1 MYLKRIE
8 IAGFKSFADR
18 TVIEFNQGLT
28 AVVGPNGSGKSNIIE
43 AIRWVLGEQSA
54 KNLRGGKMPD
64 VIFSGSSSRSPLNIA
79 EVTMVLDNTDQF
91 LPIDFNEVSIKRRLS
106 RSGDSDFFI
115 NQSACRL
122 KDIVQLFMDSG
133 LGKESFSIISQ
144 GKVESIFN
152 SKPEERRGIFEEAA
166 GVLKYK
172 TKKKEAERRLFETED
187 NLNRLQDI
195 ILELEGQLAP
205 LKEQSEVAQ
214 KYLNLKEQLTKVDV
228 GVTVEEIKRFK
239 AVWEEQNTALIKV
252 NQEITKS
259 QTETERLEKEAKHLK
274 EKRDYLNEQVDAEQ
288 TRLLS
293 LTTEYEQ
300 LEGQKKVY
308 DERQKHSS
316 ATKEQHEETL
326 LQLETTIAQ
335 LTGEIKINRQER
347 NEKLSIVKT
356 LEKRLVQLDYELS
369 KVSRSVKEQIDDL
382 RSDYVEVMQQQSNI
396 NNDLRYLNRQYE
408 QELTR
413 NQKEIRQLDDL
424 VALEKT
430 SSQEQKKLVVEQEQ
444 LTLELENLLATYRS
458 NQQLMQEMEQQTQA
472 TEGQMYEALKILQ
485 QAQAREKS
493 LKEVQENYTHFYQG
507 VRAILK
513 ERQQFEGIVG
523 AVAEV
528 MTVPK
533 ELSTAVEIALGGA
546 AQSIIVED
554 EATARS
560 AITFLTQKRAGRA
573 TFLPLTV
580 IKGRKVA
587 ASTLARVKDEPGF
600 LGIASDLITYD
611 PRFDSILTNILG
623 LTLIA
628 KDLKTA
634 NKLAKK
640 INYQYRVVSLQGDI
654 MNPGGSMTG
663 GANKRGT
670 GSNLFS
676 QASELKELVQQI
688 TQMQRLYQTKEQAVG
703 QLKTDSLQLK
713 EKLEM
718 DRSQGEK
725 LRLRL
730 QIVSARLE
738 QLKVLLEQQSKERQ
752 AFEYEKKELQ
762 RFLENYTEE
771 KEQLEEALAELTKRR
786 AELDELMSQTGSL
799 EETNQKRRELL
810 QQEKSEKQA
819 QLAVVNE
826 QCQHLQVRL
835 SETETRLKEAKSQY
849 DRLIERVTNVND
861 EQSLTHNYAKEIVE
875 KMDTER
881 NQLAKLKE
889 KLLVL
894 KTDREEIYLKVKQYD
909 QQLIEKN
916 RGLQF
921 LIDNKT
927 SMEVLKNR
935 ASVSLD
941 HSLDYLKTEY
951 QLTYEAVVI
960 DYPLVISFDESK
972 VAIRKLKEKI
982 GQLGAVNIQAIEQYE
997 EVAER
1002 SNFLKLQRDDLLTAK
1017 NELFE
1022 TMDEMDA
1029 LVIEKFHDVF
1039 CDIREE
1045 FRHVFPEMF
1054 GGGHADLELTDPSDL
1069 LNTGIEII
1077 AQPPGKKLQQ
1087 LSLLSGGE
1095 RALTAIALLFA
1106 IIQARPVP
1114 FCILDEVEAALDD
1127 ANVTRF
1133 GAYLKNFGEERQFIV
1148 ITHRKGTMEAAD
1160 RLYGVTMQESGIS
1173 KMVSVHL
1180 ADFVE
1185 TNE

>member
-64 VIFSGSSSRSPLNIA
+64 VIFAGSSSRSPLNIA
-79 EVTMVLDNTDQF
+79 EVTMVLDNEDQF

-122 KDIVQLFMDSG
+122 KDIIQLFMDSG

-195 ILELEGQLAP
+195 ILELEGQLTP
-205 LKEQSEVAQ
+205 LKAQSDVAQ
-214 KYLNLKEQLTKVDV
+214 KYLNLKEQLTTVDV

-239 AVWEEQNTALIKV
+239 SVWEEQNTSLFKV
-252 NQEITKS
+252 NQEITKL
-259 QTETERLEKEAKHLK
+259 QNEAECLELEAKQLK
-274 EKRDYLNEQVDAEQ
+274 EKREQLNEQVDEEQ
-288 TRLLS
+288 TRLLA
-293 LTTEYEQ
+293 LTTDYEQ

-326 LQLETTIAQ
+326 FRLEETIAQ
-335 LTGEIKINRQER
+335 LTGEIKESRHEQH
-347 NEKLSIVKT
+347 EKLTMIKA
-356 LEKRLVQLDYELS
+356 LEKRLAQLEFELS
-369 KVSRSVKEQIDDL
+369 KVSRSVKEQMDDL

-408 QELTR
+408 QELAR
-413 NQKEIRQLDDL
+413 NQKDVQQLDAI
-424 VALEKT
+424 VSLEET
-430 SSQEQKKLVVEQEQ
+430 SAKEQTKLVKEQEQ
-444 LTLELENLLATYRS
+444 LSLELEELLVVYQK
-458 NQQLMQEMEQQTQA
+458 NQHLMQEVEQQAQI
-472 TEGQMYEALKILQ
+472 TERQMYEALKILQ

-493 LKEVQENYTHFYQG
+493 LKEVQENYAHFYQG

-513 ERQQFEGIVG
+513 AREQFEGIVG

-528 MTVPK
+528 IAVPK
-533 ELSTAVEIALGGA
+533 DLSTAIEIALGGA
-546 AQSIIVED
+546 AQSIIVEN
-554 EATARS
+554 ETTARS
-560 AITFLTQKRAGRA
+560 AITYLTQKRAGRA

-587 ASTLARVKDEPGF
+587 ATTLAKVENEEGF
-600 LGIASDLITYD
+600 LGVASDLITYD
-611 PRFDSILTNILG
+611 TRYSQVVTNLLG
-623 LTLIA
+623 LTLLA

-634 NKLAKK
+634 NQLAKQ

-688 TQMQRLYQTKEQAVG
+688 AQMQRLYQTKEQAVAK
-703 QLKTDSLQLK
+703 LKAESMQLK
-713 EKLEM
+713 EKLET
-718 DRSQGEK
+718 DRSHGEQ
-725 LRLRL
+725 LRL
-730 QIVSARLE
+730 QLQTVSNRLE
-738 QLKVLLEQQSKERQ
+738 QLTVILNQQLKERQ

-771 KEQLEEALAELTKRR
+771 KEQLEEALSELTKRR
-786 AELDELMSQTGSL
+786 VDLDELMSQTGNL
-799 EETNQKRRELL
+799 EETNQKRKELL
-810 QQEKSEKQA
+810 QVEKSEKQA

-826 QCQHLQVRL
+826 QQQHLQGRI
-835 SETETRLKEAKSQY
+835 SETEIRLKDAQAQY
-849 DRLIERVTNVND
+849 ERLTEQVTSVNNQ
-861 EQSLTHNYAKEIVE
+861 QSMTHTYAKEIID
-875 KMDTER
+875 KMMTER
-881 NQLAKLKE
+881 NELARIKE

-894 KTDREEIYLKVKQYD
+894 KENREERYAQVKQCD
-909 QQLIEKN
+909 QQLLEKN
-916 RGLQF
+916 RELQF

-927 SMEVLKNR
+927 SMEVMKNR

-951 QLTYEAVVI
+951 QLTYEAAAVTYSL
-960 DYPLVISFDESK
+960 DASFDESK
-972 VAIRKLKEKI
+972 QKIQALKDEI
-982 GQLGAVNIQAIEQYE
+982 SQLGAVNTQAIAQYS

-1002 SNFLKLQRDDLLTAK
+1002 YDFLKAQRDDLLTAK
-1017 NELFE
+1017 EELFT

-1045 FRHVFPEMF
+1045 FRHVFPDMF
-1054 GGGHADLELTDPSDL
+1054 GGGYADLELTDPSDL

-1160 RLYGVTMQESGIS
+1160 RLYGVTMQESGVS
-1173 KMVSVHL
+1173 KMVSVRL
-1180 ADFVE
+1180 DDFVE
-1185 TNE
+1185 KTN